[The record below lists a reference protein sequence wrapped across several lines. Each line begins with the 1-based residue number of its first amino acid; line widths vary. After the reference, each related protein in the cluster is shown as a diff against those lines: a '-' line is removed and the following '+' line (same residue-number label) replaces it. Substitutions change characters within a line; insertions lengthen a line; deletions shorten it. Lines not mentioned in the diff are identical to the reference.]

1 MKDTG
6 MKLFACFA
14 MAIMLISIAPAAAI
28 ADADGIQ
35 EKIQDRDRINATMD
49 MSGNEIATQ
58 LRQNMT
64 VRERY
69 GEATEN
75 FLRIKANN
83 SALNTEVA
91 IEATKEYLNST
102 IDIMIETLDN
112 DEYTEELNAIKEDV
126 ADATT
131 RAELAEAAQDIRDI
145 WKEACEER
153 NTSAVTSINNKMTAV
168 IRTSQAMALRLE
180 NEIMRM
186 EARGEDVTELE
197 GLLEQYNAHIA
208 EAEQYQEQARSGNG
222 QGQMQSVQNMR
233 QAGTSMRQA
242 NGVLE
247 EMLMELKQY
256 REGLVT
262 LTGDGV
268 LSAEGDGIAVI
279 SGNFTMSFNAD
290 NATLVIKD
298 MAGDAEVDIEDATYG
313 YSNIDAGNSDV
324 DNRAY
329 VYHNLTGDVIIEG
342 TRLTVTLRGT
352 DITLD
357 VEGSGNMIFTGEGT
371 YEVEGVE
378 KEWTAPE
385 VDDEENTEENDE

>member
-1 MKDTG
+1 MKNKI
-6 MKLFACFA
+6 MKIFLCFA
-14 MAIMLISIAPAAAI
+14 IMMMLTSIVPASAI
-28 ADADGIQ
+28 AGSDGLQ
-35 EKIQDRDRINATMD
+35 ERVQDRDRINATTM
-49 MSGNEIATQ
+49 EQ
-58 LRQNMT
+58 FRQNMT

-83 SALNTEVA
+83 SALNTE
-91 IEATKEYLNST
+91 EAMEAAKEYLNST
-102 IDIMIETLDN
+102 IDIMIDTLEN
-112 DEYTEELNAIKEDV
+112 EEYTEELTAIKDDV
-126 ADATT
+126 AEATT
-131 RAELAEAAQDIRDI
+131 RAELAEAAREVREI
-145 WKEACEER
+145 WREAREEKAA
-153 NTSAVTSINNKMTAV
+153 SAANSVNNKMTAV

-208 EAEQYQEQARSGNG
+208 EAEQYQKQAGYGNV
-222 QGQMQSVQNMR
+222 QGQMRSVQNMR
-233 QAGTSMRQA
+233 QAGMSIRQA

-247 EMLMELKQY
+247 EMLVELKQY

-262 LTGDGV
+262 LTGEGA
-268 LSAEGDGIAVI
+268 LSAEGNGVVVL
-279 SGNFTMSFNAD
+279 SGDVTMSFTAD

-298 MAGDAEVDIEDATYG
+298 MAGDAEVDTGDATYG

-329 VYHNLTGDVIIEG
+329 VYHNLTGDVMIEG
-342 TRLTVTLRGT
+342 SRLIVTLRGT
-352 DITLD
+352 DISLD
-357 VEGSGNMIFTGEGT
+357 AEGSGNVVLTGEGT

-378 KEWTAPE
+378 KEWAAPE
-385 VDDEENTEENDE
+385 ANDTEDVEE